1 MKEYRVTITNTIMV
15 SINEN
20 QTTIGDFLTELDDT
34 IRSRTNGAVIT
45 KQIFIKCE
53 DEELKR

>member
-1 MKEYRVTITNTIMV
+1 MKEYRVTITNAITV
-15 SINEN
+15 AINED

-34 IRSRTNGAVIT
+34 IRSRTAGAVIT

-53 DEELKR
+53 DEEIK

>member
-34 IRSRTNGAVIT
+34 IRSRTDGAVIT

-53 DEELKR
+53 DEEIK

>member
-45 KQIFIKCE
+45 KQTFIKCE
-53 DEELKR
+53 DEEVKS